1 MEKRW
6 DKNTPS
12 FLSEDVSI
20 AWKNSLELLKK
31 NDGVYLFM
39 LFRERLRLCL
49 FS

>member
-6 DKNTPS
+6 DKNTPL

-20 AWKNSLELLKK
+20 AWKNSLELLRK